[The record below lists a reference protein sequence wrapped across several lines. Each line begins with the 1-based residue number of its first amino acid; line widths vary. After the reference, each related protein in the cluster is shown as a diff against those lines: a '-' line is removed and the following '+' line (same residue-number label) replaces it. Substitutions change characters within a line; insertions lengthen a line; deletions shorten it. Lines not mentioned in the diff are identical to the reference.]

1 MREMPARA
9 KKNLATRRTPPTA
22 AAGPTPKEEAVLGRL
37 HEALS
42 EDEIRHVLVA
52 ALQCLDEAS
61 WSRLQARIGTDTSAA
76 VRAVLPRRPA
86 SNATNVR
93 RPSCPAR
100 ARSSRSGRSCGA
112 SWRTRSR
119 KCRARPASTSS
130 RTNRGRSPIWTSPG
144 LSADLERIA
153 KQLRL
158 LLPRVWDEGLD
169 PNLSVAEVFE
179 EAREVAEKLPEGIIE
194 GEPLE
199 FGNQATGLLVDWE
212 WRKAQRE
219 SISSFH
225 FVDRLCALDVSLS
238 GEPILSFVKR
248 LGDGE
253 QRQILKGIT
262 ERRDMSP
269 WAAALQHPHSDWFR
283 LYAHLASTW
292 DRTLYSSVALTHID
306 GDYTLALPLMSECL
320 RAKAFADVLPL
331 AERATRALLR
341 MRPEDTWDP
350 RRTLIVRTD
359 AMRWTYPSDDPNVVH
374 LLETWGRAAS
384 ALGQKELASALEIQ
398 TVVAKKRDDWDAVL
412 AAFQATPTPLEA
424 LFSDW
429 RLDAA
434 ERSVGPDGADFDGSH
449 ETETPFVW
457 VKTLVDTTV
466 LARTD
471 ASGARSLFL
480 EAVRDW
486 LAAIEA
492 TPADFERCGRSFALL
507 ALDVA
512 TVAGLSKRHPQL
524 HRRLAEVRGGQD
536 RLDKVRRRW
545 LDRLGATE
553 LANDLIAFISR
564 NARRLIPDPGH
575 GGGSNYDDCAAWIA
589 AIMEVDQSAEA
600 GRCRNSGAPT
610 PQAAQEPLGGTSETG
625 RSGAEIDV
633 VGVSTREV

>member
-22 AAGPTPKEEAVLGRL
+22 AAGPTPKDEAVLGRL

-52 ALQCLDEAS
+52 ALQSLDEAS

-76 VRAVLPRRPA
+76 LRAVLEAPGKQR
-86 SNATNVR
+86 NE
-93 RPSCPAR
+93 CPQTIVPGKGKIEQEWKKLWCELEDAI
-100 ARSSRSGRSCGA
+100 AEMSSETGQYVQQDEP
-112 SWRTRSR
+112 WEEPYLDIT
-119 KCRARPASTSS
+119 
-130 RTNRGRSPIWTSPG
+130 G

-179 EAREVAEKLPEGIIE
+179 EAREAAEKLPEGIIE

-199 FGNQATGLLVDWE
+199 FGKEATGLLVDWE

-238 GEPILSFVKR
+238 AEPILSFVKR

-269 WAAALQHPHSDWFR
+269 WAAALQQPHSDWFR

-292 DRTLYSSVALTHID
+292 DRTLYSSVALAHID

-331 AERATRALLR
+331 AERATRALLS

-359 AMRWTYPSDDPNVVH
+359 AMRWTYPSDDPNVVN

-412 AAFQATPTPLEA
+412 AAFHATPTPLEA

-589 AIMEVDQSAEA
+589 AIMEVDQSAGQAVVRQWRTDHKRRRNLWAALAKRGVA
-600 GRCRNSGAPT
+600 GQR
-610 PQAAQEPLGGTSETG
+610 
-625 RSGAEIDV
+625 
-633 VGVSTREV
+633 